1 MAPSKTT
8 TTTKKK
14 TATTTTTTT
23 TSSKVKV
30 HRSTNQPRPRATPL
44 PDDWPVASVPPQF
57 SAEQSALTPGS
68 LLQELCSGQDIH
80 INKQALVAPS
90 ISKEKGRYLLIL
102 PGVFSFKPIKQAS
115 STSVATT
122 TTATNSA
129 SAEPTQEEPLPALT
143 QTQDSED
150 VLGNTNQDESDDD
163 DDDNDEPGKESTA
176 TTTTTNNNNK
186 PKSSIPQ
193 LGNLE
198 GLATPHPKLRISFP
212 ALQKSLVFPGTKVHT
227 SSKYMWL
234 NCAARKK
241 GTVTCKVR
249 SVVIFHD
256 WTESS
261 VLSGKLIL
269 ILVCVYGVYCLGYLF
284 VCHCVWSTALGNRG
298 RSGQANLRTST
309 PGHYHHFLAGRR
321 RGSDSLWGI

>member
-14 TATTTTTTT
+14 TVTTTTTT

-30 HRSTNQPRPRATPL
+30 HRSTHHNQPRPRATPL
-44 PDDWPVASVPPQF
+44 PDDWPVASIPPQF

-102 PGVFSFKPIKQAS
+102 PGVFSFKPIKQANS
-115 STSVATT
+115 SLAAATT
-122 TTATNSA
+122 TTTTTTNA
-129 SAEPTQEEPLPALT
+129 GTVEPTQEEPLPALT

-150 VLGNTNQDESDDD
+150 VLGDANQDESDDD
-163 DDDNDEPGKESTA
+163 DDDNEPGKESTG
-176 TTTTTNNNNK
+176 TTTATNSSSSSNK

-212 ALQKSLVFPGTKVHT
+212 AQRKSLVFPGTKVHS

-241 GTVTCKVR
+241 GTVTCKVCA
-249 SVVIFHD
+249 VVIFHD
-256 WTESS
+256 WTDS
-261 VLSGKLIL
+261 SGKVIL

-284 VCHCVWSTALGNRG
+284 VCHCVWSAPLGNRG
-298 RSGQANLRTST
+298 G
-309 PGHYHHFLAGRR
+309 
-321 RGSDSLWGI
+321 